1 MQKWCKLGFE
11 LYLYSE
17 KYFNR
22 YYFYEFHQIIMKSG
36 KQETAIL
43 DKKQA
48 LAKAESFCVYQER
61 SQKEVRYKLV
71 EWGIRGDELEE
82 ILSELIVN
90 NFLNEERFAKSY
102 ASGKFNI
109 KKWGRV
115 KIKQGLKLKGVPDR
129 ILQKALYSLDDDD
142 YMQTLENLVVKKA
155 NTITESNPLKRKM
168 KLMTYLQGRGF
179 ESDLILLALK
189 ASNLN

>member
-1 MQKWCKLGFE
+1 
-11 LYLYSE
+11 
-17 KYFNR
+17 
-22 YYFYEFHQIIMKSG
+22 MKSG

-71 EWGIRGDELEE
+71 EWGMRGDELEE

-115 KIKQGLKLKGVPDR
+115 KIKQGLKLKGVPDK

-142 YMQTLENLVVKKA
+142 YMQTLENLAVKKS
-155 NTITESNPLKRKM
+155 NTLTESNPLKRKM
-168 KLMTYLQGRGF
+168 KLTSYLQGRGF
-179 ESDLILLALK
+179 EIDLILLALK

>member
-1 MQKWCKLGFE
+1 
-11 LYLYSE
+11 
-17 KYFNR
+17 
-22 YYFYEFHQIIMKSG
+22 MKSG
-36 KQETAIL
+36 KQEGAIL

-71 EWGIRGDELEE
+71 EWGMRGDELEE
-82 ILSELIVN
+82 ILSDLITN

-109 KKWGRV
+109 KKWGRI

-142 YMQTLENLVVKKA
+142 YMQTLKNLAVKKA
-155 NTITESNPLKRKM
+155 DTLTENNPLKRKY
-168 KLMTYLQGRGF
+168 KLMSYLQGRGF
-179 ESDLILLALK
+179 ENDLILLVLK

>member
-1 MQKWCKLGFE
+1 
-11 LYLYSE
+11 
-17 KYFNR
+17 
-22 YYFYEFHQIIMKSG
+22 MKSG
-36 KQETAIL
+36 NGEPRIL

-82 ILSELIVN
+82 ILSDLIVN

-109 KKWGRV
+109 KKWGRI

-129 ILQKALYSLDDDD
+129 ILQKALYSLDDED
-142 YMQTLENLVVKKA
+142 YEQTLRQLAIKKEESL
-155 NTITESNPLKRKM
+155 TEKDKIKRKY
-168 KLMTYLQGRGF
+168 KLVTYLQGKGF
-179 ESDLILLALK
+179 ERDLIYEVLK
-189 ASNLN
+189 TD

>member
-1 MQKWCKLGFE
+1 
-11 LYLYSE
+11 
-17 KYFNR
+17 
-22 YYFYEFHQIIMKSG
+22 MKSG
-36 KQETAIL
+36 KEEAVIL

-82 ILSELIVN
+82 IISELIIN
-90 NFLNEERFAKSY
+90 NFLNEERFAKHY

-109 KKWGRV
+109 KHWGRI
-115 KIKQGLKLKGVPDR
+115 KIKQGLKLKGVPDK
-129 ILQKALYSLDDDD
+129 ILQKAIYSIDEDD
-142 YMQTLENLVVKKA
+142 YLQTIEKLAVKKVQSLGE
-155 NTITESNPLKRKM
+155 NDPFKRKN
-168 KLMTYLQGRGF
+168 KLMSYLQAKGF
-179 ESDLILLALK
+179 ETDLILLVLK

>member
-1 MQKWCKLGFE
+1 
-11 LYLYSE
+11 
-17 KYFNR
+17 
-22 YYFYEFHQIIMKSG
+22 MKSG

-71 EWGIRGDELEE
+71 EWGIRGDDLEE

-115 KIKQGLKLKGVPDR
+115 KIKQGLKLKGVPDK

-142 YMQTLENLVVKKA
+142 YMQTLENLAIKKS
-155 NTITESNPLKRKM
+155 NTLTESNPLKRKM
-168 KLMTYLQGRGF
+168 KLTTYLQGRGF
-179 ESDLILLALK
+179 EIDLILLALK

>member
-1 MQKWCKLGFE
+1 
-11 LYLYSE
+11 
-17 KYFNR
+17 
-22 YYFYEFHQIIMKSG
+22 MKSG

-71 EWGIRGDELEE
+71 EWGMRGDELEE
-82 ILSELIVN
+82 ILSELIIN

-142 YMQTLENLVVKKA
+142 YMQTLENLAIKKA
-155 NTITESNPLKRKM
+155 NTISESNPLKRKM
-168 KLMTYLQGRGF
+168 KLTTYLQGRGF
-179 ESDLILLALK
+179 EIDLILLALK

>member
-1 MQKWCKLGFE
+1 
-11 LYLYSE
+11 
-17 KYFNR
+17 
-22 YYFYEFHQIIMKSG
+22 MKSG
-36 KQETAIL
+36 KQEAVLL

-71 EWGIRGDELEE
+71 EWGMRGDELEE
-82 ILSELIVN
+82 IITDLIIN

-109 KKWGRV
+109 KHWGRV
-115 KIKQGLKLKGVPDR
+115 KIKQGLKLKGVPDK
-129 ILQKALYSLDDDD
+129 ILQKAIYSIDEDD
-142 YMQTLENLVVKKA
+142 YLQTIEKLAVKKA
-155 NTITESNPLKRKM
+155 ESLAENDAFKRKN
-168 KLMTYLQGRGF
+168 KLMSYLQAKGF
-179 ESDLILLALK
+179 ETDLILLVLK

>member
-1 MQKWCKLGFE
+1 
-11 LYLYSE
+11 
-17 KYFNR
+17 
-22 YYFYEFHQIIMKSG
+22 MKSG
-36 KQETAIL
+36 KQEAVIL

-71 EWGIRGDELEE
+71 EWGMRGDELEE
-82 ILSELIVN
+82 IITELIIN

-109 KKWGRV
+109 KHWGRI
-115 KIKQGLKLKGVPDR
+115 KIKQGLKLKGVPDK
-129 ILQKALYSLDDDD
+129 ILQKAIYSIDEDD
-142 YMQTLENLVVKKA
+142 YLQTLEKLAEKK
-155 NTITESNPLKRKM
+155 TQSLGESDPFKRKN
-168 KLMTYLQGRGF
+168 KLMSYLQAKGF
-179 ESDLILLALK
+179 ETDLILLVLK

>member
-1 MQKWCKLGFE
+1 
-11 LYLYSE
+11 
-17 KYFNR
+17 
-22 YYFYEFHQIIMKSG
+22 MKSG

-71 EWGIRGDELEE
+71 EWGMRGDELEE

-129 ILQKALYSLDDDD
+129 ILQKALYSLDDND
-142 YMQTLENLVVKKA
+142 YMQTLESLVIKKA
-155 NTITESNPLKRKM
+155 NTIAESNPLKRKM

>member
-1 MQKWCKLGFE
+1 
-11 LYLYSE
+11 
-17 KYFNR
+17 
-22 YYFYEFHQIIMKSG
+22 MKSG
-36 KQETAIL
+36 KQEAAIL

-48 LAKAESFCVYQER
+48 LAKAENFCAYQER

-90 NFLNEERFAKSY
+90 NFLNEERFAKQY

-109 KKWGRV
+109 KKWGRI
-115 KIKQGLKLKGVPDR
+115 KIKQGLKLKGVPDK
-129 ILQKALYSLDDDD
+129 ILQKALYSLNDDD
-142 YMQTLENLVVKKA
+142 YMETLANLALKKG

-179 ESDLILLALK
+179 ENDLILVVLK

>member
-1 MQKWCKLGFE
+1 
-11 LYLYSE
+11 
-17 KYFNR
+17 
-22 YYFYEFHQIIMKSG
+22 MKSG
-36 KQETAIL
+36 KQEAVLL

-71 EWGIRGDELEE
+71 EWGMRGDELEE
-82 ILSELIVN
+82 IITELIIN

-109 KKWGRV
+109 KHWGRI
-115 KIKQGLKLKGVPDR
+115 KIKQGLKLKGVPDK
-129 ILQKALYSLDDDD
+129 ILQKAIYSIDEDD
-142 YMQTLENLVVKKA
+142 YLQTLEKLAEKKTQSLGE
-155 NTITESNPLKRKM
+155 NDPFKRKN
-168 KLMTYLQGRGF
+168 KLMSYLQAKGF
-179 ESDLILLALK
+179 ETDLILLVLK

>member
-1 MQKWCKLGFE
+1 
-11 LYLYSE
+11 
-17 KYFNR
+17 
-22 YYFYEFHQIIMKSG
+22 MKSG
-36 KQETAIL
+36 KQEAVLL

-71 EWGIRGDELEE
+71 EWGMRGDKLEE
-82 ILSELIVN
+82 IITDLIIN

-109 KKWGRV
+109 KHWGRV
-115 KIKQGLKLKGVPDR
+115 KIKQGLKLKGVPDK
-129 ILQKALYSLDDDD
+129 ILQKAIYSIDEDD
-142 YMQTLENLVVKKA
+142 YLQTIEKLAVKKA
-155 NTITESNPLKRKM
+155 ESLAENDPFKRKN
-168 KLMTYLQGRGF
+168 KLMSYLQAKGF
-179 ESDLILLALK
+179 ETDLILLVLK